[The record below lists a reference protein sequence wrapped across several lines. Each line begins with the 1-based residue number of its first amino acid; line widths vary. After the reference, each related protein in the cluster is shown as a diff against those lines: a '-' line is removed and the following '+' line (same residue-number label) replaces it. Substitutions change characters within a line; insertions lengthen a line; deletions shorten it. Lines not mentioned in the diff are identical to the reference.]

1 MRCPNCG
8 QSEKQVRVCS
18 GCGGAFAT
26 EDLQTLSQLEFML
39 KATSGWE
46 GVETLLT
53 PYRDELRSLRI
64 RLKRVEPV
72 AAPPVTPITA
82 PAAEPVTPM
91 DPAPPQHE
99 PALNREVG
107 PALLPVA
114 PIVAEPAARV
124 VTPAEK
130 VILLE
135 VAAPAVKVGTT
146 KRAVTQKKL
155 APPKDKVPFD
165 EWLLSERNI
174 KFALY
179 GGGLL
184 LFIAGI
190 IFVGVNW
197 GRFPGPVKFAI
208 TLLVT
213 GLTYL
218 GGYLLYQRPAFRLG
232 GVALIALACGFLTL
246 NFAVLQI
253 YVMGPEGLRDD
264 VMWLIASPLC
274 LIVYYLIAY
283 WTRHELFT
291 YISIAALASLVAA
304 ALVVAGAEYLVGALA
319 LAFFALVLLVGAFLI
334 KPSALADFMYRPA
347 LFVAHGAMPMALLIS
362 LVLFS
367 DALDCATCFYGSSWI
382 ALLVLFAG
390 VIFYAFNA
398 YNFRLEIFV
407 YFGITILTILV
418 ATTMILVEVQLMIAV
433 LIAAIYSLMLLATA
447 LFGSKHSLADITYR
461 PFFQTAQGLMP
472 LAMFF
477 ALVIWANNLYCT
489 VCLEGNPWIIILVL
503 IAGLIFYAA
512 SAFST
517 RLALFTYAGIVVL
530 TVLVGATLVMLEPP
544 LMVATL
550 VSTLYALILLVTA
563 LITRR
568 SSLAD
573 FTYRPF
579 FYAAQGAM
587 PLAIL
592 FSLTIWLAALV
603 CDSCHIVLPSMALL
617 SIFVGLIFYTISAY
631 KMRQERFTYSG
642 IAVMALLILV
652 ILLLVDVILV
662 LYSLISAIFALM
674 LLATA
679 LLSKRSAMADFAY
692 RPFLHVAQGVMPPA
706 MLFAVV
712 LWLTNRSCVT
722 CQLGTSWIVLLGMM
736 VGVAFYAITNLTHFW
751 LWSRWAAVALF
762 SLTAIL
768 SVLETGIDDI
778 VAGFILMIVALVEL
792 VTGYWVEKREGSR
805 NGALPFHVLAGVLAL
820 FVTATA
826 LQDRD
831 ALMKV
836 LFGDVVLLS
845 VAAWIFTDYRWVYG
859 AVWLFMLPIYLL
871 VDTYIHVYPRQAL
884 LLGLLALNYVV
895 AGYVLGRREKY
906 LGWPFLSAAAFLSLV
921 VFALSW
927 PEPLIFSLSM
937 AIFGAVYALVALWLA
952 WPILLVPA
960 LLALDLVVLGA
971 NRAAYDLSTP
981 LEPAMIISYAIS
993 GGALLL
999 AGLVLRKRKHS
1010 HWAWVFYFFG
1020 AADLFLAYISGLVYG
1035 GWLAV
1040 GMSATMAVFLLVF
1053 AWLERDPWDQ
1063 LEVPPVLTYL
1073 GLCVLPGGLAFL
1085 LYALGGMA
1093 TLGHWP
1099 AYMAGL
1105 CALYVA
1111 LGWLLRYDPLGPIYG
1126 LPLEH
1131 AGLALI
1137 AIPLIGALNTFDP
1150 VLDAITFAIAGLTLA
1165 AEAIRRKLLLMAYLA
1180 AAAFIVVIWAV
1191 LSAFEVTEPLAY
1203 VAPLAIG
1210 LLGLGWSE
1218 RRQGRHT
1225 NYMAPTLLGLVAL
1238 MGTTFVRSVMEPDGY
1253 FGLILLLESILA
1265 IAWGMAQ
1272 RVRCYIQAAGIAL
1285 IANAIVQLGPGFMD
1299 LTRWIQIALIGAVLL
1314 SSGLLALFKREEIL
1328 VARHKATGEWRR
1340 FGQ

>member
-18 GCGGAFAT
+18 CCGEAFAT
-26 EDLQTLSQLEFML
+26 EDLQTLSQLAFML

-46 GVETLLT
+46 GVEQLLT
-53 PYRDELRSLRI
+53 PYQDELRSLRV

-72 AAPPVTPITA
+72 ATPPVTPITA
-82 PAAEPVTPM
+82 PPAEPASSM
-91 DPAPPQHE
+91 EPAPPQPE
-99 PALNREVG
+99 PAPKRKVG
-107 PALLPVA
+107 PAVIPVA
-114 PIVAEPAARV
+114 PIVAEPAAKV
-124 VTPAEK
+124 VAPAEK
-130 VILLE
+130 AIPLE
-135 VAAPAVKVGTT
+135 VAAPGVKVGTV
-146 KRAVTQKKL
+146 KRAVTEKKV
-155 APPKDKVPFD
+155 APPKEKVPFD

-208 TLLVT
+208 TLMVT

-253 YVMGPEGLRDD
+253 YVMGPEGLRAE
-264 VMWLIASPLC
+264 VMWLLASPVC
-274 LIVYYLIAY
+274 FVVYYLIAY

-304 ALVVAGAEYLVGALA
+304 ALVVVGAEYLVGALA
-319 LAFFALVLLVGAFLI
+319 LAFFALALLVVAFLI

-347 LFVAHGAMPMALLIS
+347 LFVAHGTMPMALLIS

-367 DALDCATCFYGSSWI
+367 DALDCADCFYGSSWI
-382 ALLVLFAG
+382 ALLVLFVG
-390 VIFYAFNA
+390 VIFYASNA
-398 YNFRLEIFV
+398 YQFRLEVFTYV
-407 YFGITILTILV
+407 GIAILTMLI
-418 ATTMILVEVQLMIAV
+418 ATTMVLVETQLMIAV

-447 LFGSKHSLADITYR
+447 LFGSKHSLADVTYR
-461 PFFQTAQGLMP
+461 PFFQAAQAFMP

-489 VCLEGNPWIIILVL
+489 VCLEGSPWIMLLVL
-503 IAGLIFYAA
+503 FAGLIFYAV

-517 RLALFTYAGIVVL
+517 RLALFTYAGIAVL
-530 TVLVGATLVMLEPP
+530 TILVGTTLVMLELP
-544 LMVATL
+544 LMVTTL
-550 VSTLYALILLVTA
+550 VSTLFALILLFTSM
-563 LITRR
+563 LIRR

-579 FYAAQGAM
+579 YYTAQGAM
-587 PLAIL
+587 PVAIL
-592 FSLTIWLAALV
+592 YTLIVWLAALI
-603 CDSCHIVLPSMALL
+603 CDSCHIVYPSMTLPS
-617 SIFVGLIFYTISAY
+617 IFAGLIFYTISAY
-631 KMRQERFTYSG
+631 MMRQERFTYSG
-642 IAVMALLILV
+642 IAVMAILTLV
-652 ILLLVDVILV
+652 TLVLVDARLV
-662 LYSLISAIFALM
+662 LYPLISAFFALV

-679 LLSKRSAMADFAY
+679 LLSKGSLMANFTY
-692 RPFLHVAQGVMPPA
+692 RPFFYTAQGVMPPA
-706 MLFAVV
+706 MLFAVT
-712 LWLTNRSCVT
+712 LWFVNRGCVA

-751 LWSRWAAVALF
+751 LWSRWAAVTLF
-762 SLTAIL
+762 SLTAVL
-768 SVLETGIDDI
+768 TLLETGIDDI

-792 VTGYWVEKREGSR
+792 VAGYRVEKREGSLD
-805 NGALPFHVLAGVLAL
+805 GALPFHVLAGVLAL

-826 LQDRD
+826 LPDRD
-831 ALMKV
+831 ALIKV
-836 LFGDVVLLS
+836 LFGDVLLLS
-845 VAAWIFTDYRWVYG
+845 VAAYIFTDYRWVYG

-871 VDTYIHVYPRQAL
+871 IDTYVHEYPRQAL
-884 LLGLLALNYVV
+884 MLGLLALNYVV
-895 AGYVLGRREKY
+895 AGFVLGRREKS
-906 LGWPFLSAAAFLSLV
+906 LGWPFLTAAAFLSLV

-927 PEPLIFSLSM
+927 PEPWIFSLSM
-937 AIFGAVYALVALWLA
+937 AIFGAIYALVALWLA
-952 WPILLVPA
+952 WPLLLIPA

-971 NRAAYDLSTP
+971 NRMAYDLSTP
-981 LEPAMIISYAIS
+981 LEPALVISYAIS
-993 GGALLL
+993 GGVLLL
-999 AGLVLRKRKHS
+999 GGLFLRGRKQS
-1010 HWAWVFYFFG
+1010 HWAWALYFFG
-1020 AADLFLAYISGLVYG
+1020 AADLILAYYGAVIIG

-1040 GMSATMAVFLLVF
+1040 ALSATMAVFLLAF
-1053 AWLERDPWDQ
+1053 AWLERHLSD
-1063 LEVPPVLTYL
+1063 LLKLPPVLTYL
-1073 GLCVLPGGLAFL
+1073 GLAVLAGGLAFM

-1099 AYMAGL
+1099 AYLAGL

-1111 LGWLLRYDPLGPIYG
+1111 LGWLLRHDPLGPIYG
-1126 LPLEH
+1126 LPLEQT
-1131 AGLALI
+1131 GLALMVI
-1137 AIPLIGALNTFDP
+1137 SLIGALIIFDP
-1150 VLDAITFAIAGLTLA
+1150 VLGAITFAIAGLTLA
-1165 AEAIRRKLLLMAYLA
+1165 AEAIRRQLLLMAYLA

-1191 LSAFEVTEPLAY
+1191 LFAFEVAEPLAY

-1218 RRQGRHT
+1218 RRQGRVS
-1225 NYMAPTLLGLVAL
+1225 NYMVPTLLGLVVL
-1238 MGTTFVRSVMEPDGY
+1238 MGTTFVRSIMEPDGY

-1265 IAWGMAQ
+1265 IAWGMVR
-1272 RVRCYIQAAGIAL
+1272 RVRCYVQAAGIAL
-1285 IANAIVQLGPGFMD
+1285 VANAFVQLGPGFME
-1299 LTRWIQIALIGAVLL
+1299 LTRWMQIAMIGAVLL
-1314 SSGLLALFKREEIL
+1314 SSGLLALFKRQEL
-1328 VARHKATGEWRR
+1328 LDARQKATGEWRR